1 MSILIVN
8 SDIDEYNRGSLF
20 AEIEIEKILNEYLS
34 KLSKEDLI
42 SKLLESQQNTLI
54 KLSNK
59 IILDKSWES
68 GYNSSFKNIICGI
81 ENEEESEDER

>member
-54 KLSNK
+54 KLYLEKTRRNN
-59 IILDKSWES
+59 
-68 GYNSSFKNIICGI
+68 YT
-81 ENEEESEDER
+81 